1 MFDLKPMWVY
11 IGITIIMGLTTYGID
26 NAAHI
31 GGLGAGYL
39 YGYKFMA
46 PNEV

>member
-1 MFDLKPMWVY
+1 
-11 IGITIIMGLTTYGID
+11 MGLTTYGID

-46 PNEV
+46 PNEVQIPWSILGVLNKLL

>member
-31 GGLGAGYL
+31 GGFGAGYL